1 VSVRGLTVRRAG
13 AGSRLRI
20 GLFGLLGVGNIGND
34 ASLESMLSYL
44 RDAHPEAA
52 IDALCA
58 GPRVVAERYGIPA
71 KPLYWFYE
79 HDKQAPAD
87 GPG

>member
-1 VSVRGLTVRRAG
+1 MSWQQTEGGRQVSVRGLTGRRAA
-13 AGSRLRI
+13 AGSGLRI

-44 RDAHPEAA
+44 AAAHPDAA

-58 GPRVVAERYGIPA
+58 GPKVVAARYGIPA
-71 KPLYWFYE
+71 TPLY
-79 HDKQAPAD
+79 
-87 GPG
+87 